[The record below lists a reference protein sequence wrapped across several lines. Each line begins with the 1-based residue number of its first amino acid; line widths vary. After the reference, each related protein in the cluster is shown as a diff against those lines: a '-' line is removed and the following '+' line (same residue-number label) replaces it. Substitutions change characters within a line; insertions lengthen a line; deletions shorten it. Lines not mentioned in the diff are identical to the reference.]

1 MGIEGWIIL
10 AGICF
15 IGEMLTTGFFLLWFG
30 VGASVS
36 AVLNYLGFDP
46 MIQFIT
52 FVLIS
57 VILIAVSR
65 PFAKKITKEPPR
77 KAVSDRLVG
86 KKGIV
91 IENVLPDTGGVVK
104 VEGDV
109 WRAVSPNMIKK
120 GGKIIVKKVESVK
133 LHVESIDEQ
142 TTNEEI

>member
-1 MGIEGWIIL
+1 
-10 AGICF
+10 
-15 IGEMLTTGFFLLWFG
+15 MLTTGFFLLWFG